1 MIYFYRIY
9 YSSYIHYKVNFG
21 VNLLDNII
29 DLWNAVLKEITGSVS
44 NAVLSTWIKDLVPVD
59 FDGDS
64 VIVQASS
71 EFKKNIIEN
80 RFLNEIKKS
89 CEAVIGFP
97 VNVCV
102 TVDEASSKNAE
113 NVKNNGAGFDN
124 NQLSVESELDSS
136 KLEPTFANFIVGS
149 TNQFAYV
156 AAVAV
161 TNNPGSVHNPLFIY
175 GDSGLGKTHLLKAIM
190 AELKLR
196 KPTMNIIYTSGENF
210 LNEMINHMGEKNM
223 SEFHNKYR
231 NADILL
237 MDDIQFIGKTSVAQE
252 EFFYTFEAL
261 INQGKQI
268 VLTSDRPPKDI
279 PTLEERLRSRF
290 VQGLL
295 ADIQPPML
303 ETRIA
308 IIRRKAQAFNMAIP
322 DDVVEFI
329 AERLKNNV
337 RQIEGVV
344 NKLYAVYS
352 IDGSAPTIG
361 VANDIIKDIIYYAQP
376 TEVTINN
383 IIDKVAR
390 SFGVSPEDIRSE
402 KKKAEISNARQAAMY
417 IMREVTNLTFEE
429 IGGQFGGKKHSTV
442 IYSIESCESKMEDNP
457 SLKNNIYDIMKSIKD
472 ERIDN

>member
-1 MIYFYRIY
+1 M
-9 YSSYIHYKVNFG
+9 K
-21 VNLLDNII
+21 LLDNII
-29 DLWNAVLKEITGSVS
+29 ELWNAVLQEIAGNVS
-44 NAVLSTWIKDLVPVD
+44 NAVLSTWIKDLVPID

-71 EFKKNIIEN
+71 EFKKNIIDN
-80 RFLNEIKKS
+80 RFLNEIKKA
-89 CEAVIGFP
+89 CENVIGFP
-97 VNVCV
+97 VNVMV
-102 TVDEASSKNAE
+102 TVDESALKNTESA
-113 NVKNNGAGFDN
+113 KNGGVNYDN
-124 NQLSVESELDSS
+124 QISVDNELDSS
-136 KLEPTFANFIVGS
+136 KLEPTFNNFIVGS

-175 GDSGLGKTHLLKAIM
+175 GESGLGKTHLLKAIM
-190 AELKLR
+190 SELKSR

-429 IGGQFGGKKHSTV
+429 IGSQFGGKKHSTV

-472 ERIDN
+472 ERLD

>member
-1 MIYFYRIY
+1 M
-9 YSSYIHYKVNFG
+9 SK
-21 VNLLDNII
+21 
-29 DLWNAVLKEITGSVS
+29 
-44 NAVLSTWIKDLVPVD
+44 WIKSLVPVS
-59 FDGDS
+59 FDDDCLVLETATEFTRG
-64 VIVQASS
+64 IVKRFIPQIQEAG
-71 EFKKNIIEN
+71 EN
-80 RFLNEIKKS
+80 VLGFEIKVNLTVS
-89 CEAVIGFP
+89 EQSEAV
-97 VNVCV
+97 VEN
-102 TVDEASSKNAE
+102 TVPKTS
-113 NVKNNGAGFDN
+113 VAGFSDLHTEIN
-124 NQLSVESELDSS
+124 AKNF
-136 KLEPTFANFIVGS
+136 EPTFSNFIVGN

-175 GDSGLGKTHLLKAIM
+175 GESGLGKTHLLKAIR
-190 AELKLR
+190 AELKR
-196 KPTMNIIYTSGENF
+196 TRPGMNILYTSGENF
-210 LNEMINHMGEKNM
+210 LNEIINHIGEKNM

-308 IIRRKAQAFNMAIP
+308 IIRRKAQAFEMNIS

-352 IDGSAPTIG
+352 IDGNPPTIG
-361 VANDIIKDIIYYAQP
+361 IANDIIKDIIYYAQP

-383 IIDKVAR
+383 IIDKVAA
-390 SFGVSPEDIRSE
+390 SFGISPEDIRSE
-402 KKKAEISNARQAAMY
+402 KKKAEISNARQFAMY
-417 IMREVTNLTFEE
+417 IMREVTNLTYEE
-429 IGGQFGGKKHSTV
+429 IGAQFGGKKHSTV
-442 IYSIESCESKMEDNP
+442 IYSIEASESKMEDNP
-457 SLKNNIYDIMKSIKD
+457 QLKTTVYDIMKSIKD
-472 ERIDN
+472 EKNE

>member
-1 MIYFYRIY
+1 MAGNV
-9 YSSYIHYKVNFG
+9 ST
-21 VNLLDNII
+21 
-29 DLWNAVLKEITGSVS
+29 AVM
-44 NAVLSTWIKDLVPVD
+44 STWIKTLVPKEFNDDNLVLET
-59 FDGDS
+59 
-64 VIVQASS
+64 SS
-71 EFKKNIIEN
+71 DFKKNIIDR
-80 RFLNEIKKS
+80 RFTEEIKKAA
-89 CEAVIGFP
+89 EDVLGFT
-97 VNVCV
+97 VNVV
-102 TVDEASSKNAE
+102 ITVDAEEQMMQEKIALEASNSPIQVP
-113 NVKNNGAGFDN
+113 NVMEIDPRG
-124 NQLSVESELDSS
+124 
-136 KLEPTFANFIVGS
+136 LEPTFSNFIVGS

-175 GDSGLGKTHLLKAIM
+175 GESGLGKTHLLKAIR
-190 AELKLR
+190 AELKR
-196 KPTMNIIYTSGENF
+196 SRPTMNILFTSGENF

-223 SEFHNKYR
+223 AEFHNKYR

-308 IIRRKAQAFNMAIP
+308 IIRRKAQAFEMNIP
-322 DDVVEFI
+322 DDVIEFI

-352 IDGSAPTIG
+352 IDGSTPTIG

-390 SFGVSPEDIRSE
+390 SFGVSPDDIRSE
-402 KKKAEISNARQAAMY
+402 KKKAEISNARQFAMY
-417 IMREVTNLTFEE
+417 IMREVTNLTYEE
-429 IGGQFGGKKHSTV
+429 IGAQFGGKKHSTV
-442 IYSIESCESKMEDNP
+442 IYSIEASESKMEDNP
-457 SLKNNIYDIMKSIKD
+457 QLKNTVYDIMKSIKD
-472 ERIDN
+472 ERNE

>member
-1 MIYFYRIY
+1 M
-9 YSSYIHYKVNFG
+9 
-21 VNLLDNII
+21 DNII
-29 DLWNAVLKEITGSVS
+29 ELWNAVLQEIAGNVS
-44 NAVLSTWIKDLVPVD
+44 NAVLSTWIKDLVPMD
-59 FDGDS
+59 FDGEK

-71 EFKKNIIEN
+71 EFKKNIIDN
-80 RFLNEIKKS
+80 RFLNEIKKA
-89 CEAVIGFP
+89 CENVIGFS
-97 VNVCV
+97 VDVCV
-102 TVDEASSKNAE
+102 TVDEAALKNSG
-113 NVKNNGAGFDN
+113 NPKGNGNNFDN
-124 NQLSVESELDSS
+124 NQLSVENELDSS
-136 KLEPTFANFIVGS
+136 KFEPTFNNFIVGS

-175 GDSGLGKTHLLKAIM
+175 GESGLGKTHLLKAIR
-190 AELKLR
+190 AEIKR
-196 KPTMNIIYTSGENF
+196 KMPTMNIIYTSGENF

-308 IIRRKAQAFNMAIP
+308 IIRRKAQAFNMTIP

-344 NKLYAVYS
+344 NKIYAVYS
-352 IDGSAPTIG
+352 IDGNAPTIG

-429 IGGQFGGKKHSTV
+429 IGSQFGGKKHSTV

-472 ERIDN
+472 ERLD

>member
-1 MIYFYRIY
+1 M
-9 YSSYIHYKVNFG
+9 KK
-21 VNLLDNII
+21 LDNII
-29 DLWNAVLKEITGSVS
+29 ELWNAILSEIAENVS
-44 NAVLSTWIKDLVPVD
+44 NAVLSTWIKDLVPID
-59 FDGDS
+59 FDGDC
-64 VIVQASS
+64 VTVQASS
-71 EFKKNIIEN
+71 EFKKNIICN
-80 RFLNEIKKS
+80 RFLNEIKKA
-89 CEAVIGFP
+89 CEVVIGFP

-102 TVDEASSKNAE
+102 NVDETAIKNSESVKDVSKRESNLINTE
-113 NVKNNGAGFDN
+113 N
-124 NQLSVESELDSS
+124 ELDSS
-136 KLEPTFANFIVGS
+136 KFEPTFSNFIVGS

-175 GDSGLGKTHLLKAIM
+175 GESGLGKTHLLKAIM
-190 AELKLR
+190 SELKSR

-210 LNEMINHMGEKNM
+210 LNEMINHMGEKKM

-237 MDDIQFIGKTSVAQE
+237 MDDIQFIGRTSVAQE

-290 VQGLL
+290 IQGLL

-308 IIRRKAQAFNMAIP
+308 IIRRKAQAFNMPIT

-329 AERLKNNV
+329 AEWLKNNV

-344 NKLYAVYS
+344 NRLYAIYS
-352 IDGSAPTIG
+352 IDGTPPTIG
-361 VANDIIKDIIYYAQP
+361 AANDIIRDIVYYAEP

-383 IIDKVAR
+383 IIDKVAK
-390 SFGVSPEDIRSE
+390 SFGVSPEDIRSD
-402 KKKAEISNARQAAMY
+402 KKKSEISNARQAAMY

-429 IGGQFGGKKHSTV
+429 IGSQFGGKKHSTV

-472 ERIDN
+472 ERLDN

>member
-1 MIYFYRIY
+1 M
-9 YSSYIHYKVNFG
+9 
-21 VNLLDNII
+21 NLLDNIYA
-29 DLWNAVLKEITGSVS
+29 LWEEILTELTSIVS
-44 NAVLSTWIKDLVPVD
+44 SAIMTKWIKTLVPVSFND
-59 FDGDS
+59 DCLVLETSTEFTKG
-64 VIVQASS
+64 IV
-71 EFKKNIIEN
+71 K
-80 RFLNEIKKS
+80 RFIPQIQT
-89 CEAVIGFP
+89 A
-97 VNVCV
+97 
-102 TVDEASSKNAE
+102 AE
-113 NVKNNGAGFDN
+113 NVLGFEIKINLTVSDQSGQTQETTERKASASSFTDSGVELNSKNF
-124 NQLSVESELDSS
+124 
-136 KLEPTFANFIVGS
+136 EPTFSNFIVGN

-175 GDSGLGKTHLLKAIM
+175 GESGLGKTHLLKAIR
-190 AELKLR
+190 AELTR
-196 KPTMNIIYTSGENF
+196 TRPGMNILYTSGENF

-223 SEFHNKYR
+223 NEFHNKYR

-308 IIRRKAQAFNMAIP
+308 IIRRKSQAFEMNIP

-352 IDGSAPTIG
+352 IDGNPPTIG

-383 IIDKVAR
+383 IIDKVAAA
-390 SFGVSPEDIRSE
+390 FGVTPEDIRSE
-402 KKKAEISNARQAAMY
+402 KKKAEISNARQFAMY
-417 IMREVTNLTFEE
+417 IMREVTNLTYEE
-429 IGGQFGGKKHSTV
+429 IGAQFGGKKHSTV
-442 IYSIESCESKMEDNP
+442 IYSIEASESKMEDNP
-457 SLKNNIYDIMKSIKD
+457 QLKTTVYDIMKSIKD
-472 ERIDN
+472 EKID

>member
-1 MIYFYRIY
+1 M
-9 YSSYIHYKVNFG
+9 
-21 VNLLDNII
+21 NLLDNIYS
-29 DLWNAVLKEITGSVS
+29 LWEEILNELSSSVS
-44 NAVLSTWIKDLVPVD
+44 SAIMTKWIKTLVPVS
-59 FDGDS
+59 FDDDCLVLETATEFTKG
-64 VIVQASS
+64 IVKRFIPQIQTAA
-71 EFKKNIIEN
+71 ENVLGFDIKVNI
-80 RFLNEIKKS
+80 
-89 CEAVIGFP
+89 
-97 VNVCV
+97 
-102 TVDEASSKNAE
+102 TVDEKTNQVQE
-113 NVKNNGAGFDN
+113 NTETKNNGSSFGEFH
-124 NQLSVESELDSS
+124 SEINS
-136 KLEPTFANFIVGS
+136 KNFEPTFSNFIVGN

-175 GDSGLGKTHLLKAIM
+175 GESGLGKTHLLKAIR
-190 AELKLR
+190 AELKR
-196 KPTMNIIYTSGENF
+196 TRPGMNILYTSGENF

-223 SEFHNKYR
+223 GEFHNKYR

-308 IIRRKAQAFNMAIP
+308 IIRRKAQAFEMNIP

-352 IDGSAPTIG
+352 IDGNAPTIG

-383 IIDKVAR
+383 IIDKVAA

-402 KKKAEISNARQAAMY
+402 KKKAEISNARQFAMY
-417 IMREVTNLTFEE
+417 IMREVTNLTYEE
-429 IGGQFGGKKHSTV
+429 IGAQFGGKKHSTV
-442 IYSIESCESKMEDNP
+442 IYSIEASESKMEDNP
-457 SLKNNIYDIMKSIKD
+457 QLKTTVYDIMKSIKD
-472 ERIDN
+472 ERND

>member
-1 MIYFYRIY
+1 M
-9 YSSYIHYKVNFG
+9 N
-21 VNLLDNII
+21 NII
-29 DLWNAVLKEITGSVS
+29 ELWNAVLQEIAGNVS
-44 NAVLSTWIKDLVPVD
+44 NAVLSTWIKDLVPID
-59 FDGDS
+59 FDGDC

-71 EFKKNIIEN
+71 EFKKNIIDN
-80 RFLNEIKKS
+80 RFLNEIKKA
-89 CEAVIGFP
+89 CESVIGFP
-97 VNVCV
+97 VNVNV
-102 TVDEASSKNAE
+102 TVDESAIKNSEVIKNGGKTLDNQISGE
-113 NVKNNGAGFDN
+113 N
-124 NQLSVESELDSS
+124 ELDSS
-136 KLEPTFANFIVGS
+136 KLEPTFNNFIVGS

-175 GDSGLGKTHLLKAIM
+175 GESGLGKTHLLKAIM
-190 AELKLR
+190 SELKSR

-308 IIRRKAQAFNMAIP
+308 IIRRKAQAFNMVIS

-472 ERIDN
+472 ERID

>member
-1 MIYFYRIY
+1 M
-9 YSSYIHYKVNFG
+9 
-21 VNLLDNII
+21 DNIHE
-29 DLWNAVLKEITGSVS
+29 LWAAVLQELTGSVS
-44 NAVLSTWIKDLVPVD
+44 TAVMSTWIKTLEPVSFDDDCLVLET
-59 FDGDS
+59 
-64 VIVQASS
+64 SS
-71 EFKKNIIEN
+71 EFKKNIIDR
-80 RFLNEIKKS
+80 RFRSEIQNAAT
-89 CEAVIGFP
+89 AVLGFEIT
-97 VNVCV
+97 VKIS
-102 TVDEASSKNAE
+102 VDEQQNDAVNEKSQNKSS
-113 NVKNNGAGFDN
+113 DI
-124 NQLSVESELDSS
+124 QLSVNKEVEP
-136 KLEPTFANFIVGS
+136 KNFEPTFGNFIVGS

-175 GDSGLGKTHLLKAIM
+175 GESGLGKTHLLKAIR
-190 AELKLR
+190 AELNK
-196 KPTMNIIYTSGENF
+196 THSGMNILFTSGENF

-290 VQGLL
+290 IQGLL

-308 IIRRKAQAFNMAIP
+308 IIRRKAQAFEMNIP

-352 IDGSAPTIG
+352 IDGNPPTIG

-383 IIDKVAR
+383 IIDKVAKA
-390 SFGVSPEDIRSE
+390 FGVSSEDIRSE
-402 KKKAEISNARQAAMY
+402 KKKAEISNARQVAMY
-417 IMREVTNLTFEE
+417 IIREVTNLTHEE
-429 IGGQFGGKKHSTV
+429 IGAQFGGKKHSTV
-442 IYSIESCESKMEDNP
+442 IYSIETTEIKMEDNP
-457 SLKNNIYDIMKSIKD
+457 QLKSTVYDIMKSIKD
-472 ERIDN
+472 ERID

>member
-1 MIYFYRIY
+1 MAGNV
-9 YSSYIHYKVNFG
+9 ST
-21 VNLLDNII
+21 
-29 DLWNAVLKEITGSVS
+29 AVM
-44 NAVLSTWIKDLVPVD
+44 STWIKTLVPKEFNDDNLVLET
-59 FDGDS
+59 
-64 VIVQASS
+64 SS
-71 EFKKNIIEN
+71 DFKKNIIDR
-80 RFLNEIKKS
+80 RFTEEIKKAA
-89 CEAVIGFP
+89 EDVLGFA
-97 VNVCV
+97 VNVV
-102 TVDEASSKNAE
+102 ITVDAEEQMMQEKIALEASNSPIQVP
-113 NVKNNGAGFDN
+113 NVMEIDPR
-124 NQLSVESELDSS
+124 E
-136 KLEPTFANFIVGS
+136 LEPTFSNFIVGS

-175 GDSGLGKTHLLKAIM
+175 GESGLGKTHLLKAIR
-190 AELKLR
+190 AELKR
-196 KPTMNIIYTSGENF
+196 SRPTMNILFTSGENF

-223 SEFHNKYR
+223 AEFHNKYR

-308 IIRRKAQAFNMAIP
+308 IIRRKAQAFEMNIP
-322 DDVVEFI
+322 DDVIEFI

-352 IDGSAPTIG
+352 IDGSTPTIG

-390 SFGVSPEDIRSE
+390 SFGVSPDDIRSE
-402 KKKAEISNARQAAMY
+402 KKKAEISNARQFAMY
-417 IMREVTNLTFEE
+417 IMREVTNLTYEE
-429 IGGQFGGKKHSTV
+429 IGAQFGGKKHSTV
-442 IYSIESCESKMEDNP
+442 IYSIEASESKMEDNP
-457 SLKNNIYDIMKSIKD
+457 QLKNTVYDIMKSIKD
-472 ERIDN
+472 ERNK

>member
-1 MIYFYRIY
+1 M
-9 YSSYIHYKVNFG
+9 
-21 VNLLDNII
+21 DNIKE
-29 DLWNAVLKEITGSVS
+29 LWEAVLNSIKGDVS
-44 NAVLSTWIKDLVPVD
+44 TAVMKTWIQTLKPVD
-59 FDGDS
+59 FDGDKL
-64 VIVQASS
+64 V
-71 EFKKNIIEN
+71 
-80 RFLNEIKKS
+80 L
-89 CEAVIGFP
+89 
-97 VNVCV
+97 
-102 TVDEASSKNAE
+102 EASSKFKKDIIEKRFAAALNKA
-113 NVKNNGAGFDN
+113 VSDVIGFDVTVEIIAFDEPDEV
-124 NQLSVESELDSS
+124 VESDFRKMVTSQGAESTLDLDRKSF
-136 KLEPTFANFIVGS
+136 EPTFDNFIVGS

-161 TNNPGSVHNPLFIY
+161 SNNPGCVHNPLFIY
-175 GDSGLGKTHLLKAIM
+175 GESGLGKTHLLKAIG
-190 AELKLR
+190 AKLKITH
-196 KPTMNIIYTSGENF
+196 PDMNILYTSGENF
-210 LNEMINHMGEKNM
+210 LNEMIIHMGEKNM
-223 SEFHNKYR
+223 TEFHNKYR

-279 PTLEERLRSRF
+279 ATLEERLRSRF

-308 IIRRKAQAFNMAIP
+308 IIRRKAQAFNMNIP

-337 RQIEGVV
+337 RQIEGVI

-352 IDGSAPTIG
+352 INGETPTIG
-361 VANDIIKDIIYYAQP
+361 VAVDVIKDIIYYAQP

-390 SFGVSPEDIRSE
+390 AFGVTPEDIRSE
-402 KKKAEISNARQAAMY
+402 KKKAEISNARQFAMY

-429 IGGQFGGKKHSTV
+429 IGAQFGGKKHSTV
-442 IYSIESCESKMEDNP
+442 IYSIEACESKMEDNP
-457 SLKNNIYDIMKSIKD
+457 QLKNTAYDIMKSIKD
-472 ERIDN
+472 ERNN

>member
-1 MIYFYRIY
+1 M
-9 YSSYIHYKVNFG
+9 
-21 VNLLDNII
+21 L
-29 DLWNAVLKEITGSVS
+29 E
-44 NAVLSTWIKDLVPVD
+44 
-59 FDGDS
+59 
-64 VIVQASS
+64 ASS
-71 EFKKNIIEN
+71 EFKKNIIES
-80 RFLNEIKKS
+80 RFKDDIKAAAS
-89 CEAVIGFP
+89 TVLGFDIN
-97 VNVCV
+97 VNI
-102 TVDEASSKNAE
+102 TVDEEEQQMQEQIAKEASNSPIQAP
-113 NVKNNGAGFDN
+113 AGK
-124 NQLSVESELDSS
+124 ELDP
-136 KLEPTFANFIVGS
+136 KDFEPTFHNFIVGS

-161 TNNPGSVHNPLFIY
+161 TNNPGGVHNPLFIY
-175 GDSGLGKTHLLKAIM
+175 GESGLGKTHLLKAIR
-190 AELKLR
+190 AELKNR
-196 KPTMNIIYTSGENF
+196 RPTMNILYTSGENF
-210 LNEMINHMGEKNM
+210 LNEMIAHMGDKNM

-261 INQGKQI
+261 INQGKHI

-290 VQGLL
+290 VSGLL

-308 IIRRKAQAFNMAIP
+308 IIRRKAQAFEMNIP

-344 NKLYAVYS
+344 NRLYAVYS
-352 IDGSAPTIG
+352 MVGKVPTIG
-361 VANDIIKDIIYYAQP
+361 DANDIIKDIIYYAQP

-383 IIDKVAR
+383 IIDKVAQ
-390 SFGVSPEDIRSE
+390 SFGVSSEDLRSE
-402 KKKAEISNARQAAMY
+402 KKKAEISNARQFAMY

-429 IGGQFGGKKHSTV
+429 IGAQFGGKKHSTV
-442 IYSIESCESKMEDNP
+442 IYSIEAAESKMEDNP
-457 SLKNNIYDIMKSIKD
+457 QLKNSVYDILKSIKD
-472 ERIDN
+472 ERNE

>member
-1 MIYFYRIY
+1 M
-9 YSSYIHYKVNFG
+9 
-21 VNLLDNII
+21 
-29 DLWNAVLKEITGSVS
+29 TGSVS
-44 NAVLSTWIKDLVPVD
+44 TAVMSKWIKSLVPVS
-59 FDGDS
+59 FDNDTLTLETS
-64 VIVQASS
+64 TS
-71 EFKKNIIEN
+71 FNKTIIDGK
-80 RFLNEIKKS
+80 FLDEIKVAAEKAL
-89 CEAVIGFP
+89 CFDIDVVI
-97 VNVCV
+97 
-102 TVDEASSKNAE
+102 T
-113 NVKNNGAGFDN
+113 VKNETPAQANSQPSE
-124 NQLSVESELDSS
+124 NQSAQVPAYSQNSN
-136 KLEPTFANFIVGS
+136 EPTFQNFIVGS

-161 TNNPGSVHNPLFIY
+161 ANNPGSVHNPLFIY
-175 GDSGLGKTHLLKAIM
+175 GESGLGKTHLLKAIR
-190 AELKLR
+190 AELQIKR
-196 KPTMNIIYTSGENF
+196 PSMNILFTSGENF
-210 LNEMINHMGEKNM
+210 LNEMIAHMTEKNM

-308 IIRRKAQAFNMAIP
+308 IIRRKAQAFKMNIP

-344 NKLYAVYS
+344 NKIYAVYS
-352 IDGSAPTIG
+352 IDGSTPTIG

-390 SFGVSPEDIRSE
+390 SFGVSGDDIRSE
-402 KKKAEISNARQAAMY
+402 KKKAEISNARQFAMY
-417 IMREVTNLTFEE
+417 IMREVTNLTYEE
-429 IGGQFGGKKHSTV
+429 IGLQFGGKKHSTV
-442 IYSIESCESKMEDNP
+442 IYSIEAAESKMEDNP
-457 SLKNNIYDIMKSIKD
+457 QLKTSVYDIMKSIKD
-472 ERIDN
+472 ERNE

>member
-1 MIYFYRIY
+1 M
-9 YSSYIHYKVNFG
+9 
-21 VNLLDNII
+21 DNIYE
-29 DLWNAVLKEITGSVS
+29 LWSAILQEMAGNVSTAVM
-44 NAVLSTWIKDLVPVD
+44 STRIKTLVPKEFNDDNLVLET
-59 FDGDS
+59 
-64 VIVQASS
+64 SS
-71 EFKKNIIEN
+71 DFKKNIIDR
-80 RFLNEIKKS
+80 RFTEEIKKAA
-89 CEAVIGFP
+89 EDVLGFA
-97 VNVCV
+97 VNVV
-102 TVDEASSKNAE
+102 ITVDAEEQMMQEKIALEASNSPIQVH
-113 NVKNNGAGFDN
+113 NVMEIDPR
-124 NQLSVESELDSS
+124 E
-136 KLEPTFANFIVGS
+136 LEPTFSNFIVGS

-175 GDSGLGKTHLLKAIM
+175 GESGLGKTHLLKAIR
-190 AELKLR
+190 AELKR
-196 KPTMNIIYTSGENF
+196 SRPTMNILFTSGENF

-223 SEFHNKYR
+223 AEFHNKYR

-308 IIRRKAQAFNMAIP
+308 IIRRKAQAFEMNIP
-322 DDVVEFI
+322 DDVIEFI

-352 IDGSAPTIG
+352 IDGSTPTIG
-361 VANDIIKDIIYYAQP
+361 VANDIIKDFIYYAQP

-383 IIDKVAR
+383 IIDKVAS
-390 SFGVSPEDIRSE
+390 SFGVSPDDIRSE
-402 KKKAEISNARQAAMY
+402 KKKAEISNARQFAMY
-417 IMREVTNLTFEE
+417 IMREVTNLTYEE
-429 IGGQFGGKKHSTV
+429 IGAQFGGKKHSTV
-442 IYSIESCESKMEDNP
+442 IYSIEASESKMEDNP
-457 SLKNNIYDIMKSIKD
+457 QLKNTVYDIMKSIKD
-472 ERIDN
+472 ERNE

>member
-1 MIYFYRIY
+1 MKF
-9 YSSYIHYKVNFG
+9 
-21 VNLLDNII
+21 LDNIYE
-29 DLWNAVLKEITGSVS
+29 LWSAVLQELAGSVS
-44 NAVLSTWIKDLVPVD
+44 TAIMSTWIKTLVPVSCD
-59 FDGDS
+59 AES
-64 VIVQASS
+64 LVLETSS
-71 EFKKNIIEN
+71 SFKKDIIDR
-80 RFLNEIKKS
+80 RFKEEIKNAAS
-89 CEAVIGFP
+89 EVMGFP
-97 VNVCV
+97 IDVEIV
-102 TVDEASSKNAE
+102 VDEQEQEMQEIIAKEASN
-113 NVKNNGAGFDN
+113 NVSNSAVSGKDIDPTNF
-124 NQLSVESELDSS
+124 
-136 KLEPTFANFIVGS
+136 EPTFSNFIVGS

-175 GDSGLGKTHLLKAIM
+175 GESGLGKTHLLKAIR
-190 AELKLR
+190 AELKR
-196 KPTMNIIYTSGENF
+196 TRPNMNILFTSGENF
-210 LNEMINHMGEKNM
+210 LNEMIIHMGEKSM
-223 SEFHNKYR
+223 SDFHNKYR

-261 INQGKQI
+261 VNQGKQI

-308 IIRRKAQAFNMAIP
+308 IIRRKAQAFEMNIP
-322 DDVVEFI
+322 DDVIEFI

-352 IDGSAPTIG
+352 IDGSTPTIG

-383 IIDKVAR
+383 IIQKVAQA
-390 SFGVSPEDIRSE
+390 FGVSSEDIRSE
-402 KKKAEISNARQAAMY
+402 KKKAEISNARQFAMY

-429 IGGQFGGKKHSTV
+429 IGAEFGGKKHSTV
-442 IYSIESCESKMEDNP
+442 IYSIEAAESKMEDNP
-457 SLKNNIYDIMKSIKD
+457 QLKNSVYDILKSIKN
-472 ERIDN
+472 ERNE

>member
-1 MIYFYRIY
+1 M
-9 YSSYIHYKVNFG
+9 
-21 VNLLDNII
+21 NLLDNIYS
-29 DLWNAVLKEITGSVS
+29 LWEEILKELSNSVS
-44 NAVLSTWIKDLVPVD
+44 SAIMTKWITALVPVS
-59 FDGDS
+59 FDDDCLTLETSTEFTRG
-64 VIVQASS
+64 IV
-71 EFKKNIIEN
+71 K
-80 RFLNEIKKS
+80 RFVPQIQI
-89 CEAVIGFP
+89 A
-97 VNVCV
+97 
-102 TVDEASSKNAE
+102 AE
-113 NVKNNGAGFDN
+113 NVLGFEIKVNLIVDEKTA
-124 NQLSVESELDSS
+124 QTQDKPDGKTFASGFSEVHGETASRNF
-136 KLEPTFANFIVGS
+136 EPTFSNFIVGN

-175 GDSGLGKTHLLKAIM
+175 GESGLGKTHLLKAIR
-190 AELKLR
+190 AELKSTR
-196 KPTMNIIYTSGENF
+196 PNMNILYTSGENF

-223 SEFHNKYR
+223 GEFHNKYR

-308 IIRRKAQAFNMAIP
+308 IIRRKAQAFEMNIA

-352 IDGSAPTIG
+352 IDGNPPTIG

-383 IIDKVAR
+383 IIDKVAA
-390 SFGVSPEDIRSE
+390 SFGVTPEDIRSE
-402 KKKAEISNARQAAMY
+402 KKKAEISNARQFAMY
-417 IMREVTNLTFEE
+417 IMREVTNLTYEE
-429 IGGQFGGKKHSTV
+429 IGAQFGGKKHSTV
-442 IYSIESCESKMEDNP
+442 IYSIEASESKMEDNP
-457 SLKNNIYDIMKSIKD
+457 QLKTTVYDIMKSIKD
-472 ERIDN
+472 EKND

>member
-1 MIYFYRIY
+1 M
-9 YSSYIHYKVNFG
+9 
-21 VNLLDNII
+21 DNII
-29 DLWNAVLKEITGSVS
+29 ELWNAVLQEIAGNVS
-44 NAVLSTWIKDLVPVD
+44 NAVLSTWIKDLVPID
-59 FDGDS
+59 FDGDC
-64 VIVQASS
+64 VTVQASS
-71 EFKKNIIEN
+71 EFKKNIIDN
-80 RFLNEIKKS
+80 RFLNEIKKA
-89 CEAVIGFP
+89 CESVIGFP
-97 VNVCV
+97 VNVSV
-102 TVDEASSKNAE
+102 VVDEAALRNAEAAKNGSKNLDNSHISGE
-113 NVKNNGAGFDN
+113 N
-124 NQLSVESELDSS
+124 ELDSS
-136 KLEPTFANFIVGS
+136 KLEPTFNNFIVGS

-175 GDSGLGKTHLLKAIM
+175 GESGLGKTHLLKAIN
-190 AELKLR
+190 AETKR
-196 KPTMNIIYTSGENF
+196 KMPSMNIVYTSGENF
-210 LNEMINHMGEKNM
+210 LNEMIDHMGDKNM
-223 SEFHNKYR
+223 AEFHNKYR

-308 IIRRKAQAFNMAIP
+308 IIRRKAQAFNMVIP
-322 DDVVEFI
+322 DDVIEFI

-352 IDGSAPTIG
+352 IDGNAPTIG

-472 ERIDN
+472 ERID

>member
-1 MIYFYRIY
+1 MTF
-9 YSSYIHYKVNFG
+9 
-21 VNLLDNII
+21 LDNIYE
-29 DLWNAVLKEITGSVS
+29 LWSAVLQELSGSVS
-44 NAVLSTWIKDLVPVD
+44 NAVMSTWIKTLEPVSFED
-59 FDGDS
+59 DCFMLE
-64 VIVQASS
+64 ASTA
-71 EFKKNIIEN
+71 FKKNQIDRHWKKEIEN
-80 RFLNEIKKS
+80 VASQLMGFDVAVEIIAS
-89 CEAVIGFP
+89 DADQP
-97 VNVCV
+97 VNSNG
-102 TVDEASSKNAE
+102 ASSGTVQGKE
-113 NVKNNGAGFDN
+113 ID
-124 NQLSVESELDSS
+124 LSNS
-136 KLEPTFANFIVGS
+136 EPTFGNFIVGS

-175 GDSGLGKTHLLKAIM
+175 GESGLGKTHLLKAIR
-190 AELKLR
+190 AELKR
-196 KPTMNIIYTSGENF
+196 TKPNMNILFTSGENF
-210 LNEMINHMGEKNM
+210 LNEMISHMAEKNM

-308 IIRRKAQAFNMAIP
+308 IIRRKAQVFEMNIP

-344 NKLYAVYS
+344 NKMYAVYS
-352 IDGSAPTIG
+352 IDGSTPTIG

-383 IIDKVAR
+383 IIDKVAH
-390 SFGVSPEDIRSE
+390 SFGVSSDDIRSE
-402 KKKAEISNARQAAMY
+402 KKKAEISNARQFAMY
-417 IMREVTNLTFEE
+417 IMREVTNLTYEE
-429 IGGQFGGKKHSTV
+429 IGAQFGGKKHSTV
-442 IYSIESCESKMEDNP
+442 IYSIEAAESKMEDNP
-457 SLKNNIYDIMKSIKD
+457 QLKNSVYDIMKSIKD
-472 ERIDN
+472 ERNE

>member
-1 MIYFYRIY
+1 M
-9 YSSYIHYKVNFG
+9 
-21 VNLLDNII
+21 DNII
-29 DLWNAVLKEITGSVS
+29 ELWNAVLQEIAGNVS
-44 NAVLSTWIKDLVPVD
+44 NAVLSTWIKDLVPID
-59 FDGDS
+59 FDGDC
-64 VIVQASS
+64 VTVQASS
-71 EFKKNIIEN
+71 EFKKNIIDN
-80 RFLNEIKKS
+80 RFLGEIKKA
-89 CEAVIGFP
+89 CEGVIGFP
-97 VNVCV
+97 VNVNV
-102 TVDEASSKNAE
+102 TVDESAIKNSE
-113 NVKNNGAGFDN
+113 NTKNGKSNDN
-124 NQLSVESELDSS
+124 NQLSAENELDSS
-136 KLEPTFANFIVGS
+136 KFEPTFNNFIVGS

-175 GDSGLGKTHLLKAIM
+175 GESGLGKTHLLKAIM
-190 AELKLR
+190 SELKSR

-472 ERIDN
+472 ERID

>member
-1 MIYFYRIY
+1 M
-9 YSSYIHYKVNFG
+9 
-21 VNLLDNII
+21 NLLDNIYS
-29 DLWNAVLKEITGSVS
+29 LWEEILKELSNTVSSAIMTKWIT
-44 NAVLSTWIKDLVPVD
+44 ALVPVS
-59 FDGDS
+59 FDDDCLVLETSTEFTRG
-64 VIVQASS
+64 IVKRFIPQIQA
-71 EFKKNIIEN
+71 
-80 RFLNEIKKS
+80 
-89 CEAVIGFP
+89 A
-97 VNVCV
+97 
-102 TVDEASSKNAE
+102 AE
-113 NVKNNGAGFDN
+113 NVLGFDIN
-124 NQLSVESELDSS
+124 VSLIVDEKSANTQEKSETKKIISNMGEVKGETAS
-136 KLEPTFANFIVGS
+136 RNFEPTFSNFIVGN

-175 GDSGLGKTHLLKAIM
+175 GESGLGKTHLLKAIR
-190 AELKLR
+190 AELKR
-196 KPTMNIIYTSGENF
+196 TRPNMNILYTSGENF

-223 SEFHNKYR
+223 GEFHNKYR

-308 IIRRKAQAFNMAIP
+308 IIRRKAQAFEMNIA

-352 IDGSAPTIG
+352 IDGNPPTIG

-383 IIDKVAR
+383 IIDKVAA

-402 KKKAEISNARQAAMY
+402 KKKAEISNARQFAMY
-417 IMREVTNLTFEE
+417 IMREVTNLTYEE
-429 IGGQFGGKKHSTV
+429 IGAQFGGKKHSTV
-442 IYSIESCESKMEDNP
+442 IYSIEASESKMEDNP
-457 SLKNNIYDIMKSIKD
+457 QLKTTVYDIMKSIKD
-472 ERIDN
+472 EKND

>member
-1 MIYFYRIY
+1 M
-9 YSSYIHYKVNFG
+9 
-21 VNLLDNII
+21 NLLDNIYA
-29 DLWNAVLKEITGSVS
+29 LWEEILTELTSIVS
-44 NAVLSTWIKDLVPVD
+44 SAIMTKWIKNLVPVSFND
-59 FDGDS
+59 DCLVLETSTEFTKG
-64 VIVQASS
+64 IV
-71 EFKKNIIEN
+71 K
-80 RFLNEIKKS
+80 RFIPQIQT
-89 CEAVIGFP
+89 A
-97 VNVCV
+97 
-102 TVDEASSKNAE
+102 AE
-113 NVKNNGAGFDN
+113 NVLGFEIKINLTVSDQSGQTQETTERKASASYFADSGVELNSKNF
-124 NQLSVESELDSS
+124 
-136 KLEPTFANFIVGS
+136 EPTFSNFIVGN

-175 GDSGLGKTHLLKAIM
+175 GESGLGKTHLLKAIR
-190 AELKLR
+190 AELSR
-196 KPTMNIIYTSGENF
+196 TRPSMNILYTSGENF

-223 SEFHNKYR
+223 NEFHNKYR

-308 IIRRKAQAFNMAIP
+308 IIRRKSQAFEMNIP

-352 IDGSAPTIG
+352 IDGNPPTIG

-383 IIDKVAR
+383 IIDKVAAA
-390 SFGVSPEDIRSE
+390 FGVTPEDIRSE
-402 KKKAEISNARQAAMY
+402 KKKAEISNARQFAMY
-417 IMREVTNLTFEE
+417 IMREVTNLTYEE
-429 IGGQFGGKKHSTV
+429 IGAQFGGKKHSTV
-442 IYSIESCESKMEDNP
+442 IYSIEASESKMEDNP
-457 SLKNNIYDIMKSIKD
+457 QLKTTVYDIMKSIKD
-472 ERIDN
+472 EKID

>member
-1 MIYFYRIY
+1 M
-9 YSSYIHYKVNFG
+9 
-21 VNLLDNII
+21 NLLDNIYS
-29 DLWNAVLKEITGSVS
+29 LWEEILTELTSSVS
-44 NAVLSTWIKDLVPVD
+44 SAIMTKWIKTLVPVS
-59 FDGDS
+59 FDDDCLVLETATEFTRG
-64 VIVQASS
+64 IV
-71 EFKKNIIEN
+71 K
-80 RFLNEIKKS
+80 RFIPQIQT
-89 CEAVIGFP
+89 A
-97 VNVCV
+97 
-102 TVDEASSKNAE
+102 AE
-113 NVKNNGAGFDN
+113 NVLGFEIKVNLTVDKKSVQTQEKPESKNIVSTIGEVQGETASRNF
-124 NQLSVESELDSS
+124 
-136 KLEPTFANFIVGS
+136 EPTFSNFIVGN

-175 GDSGLGKTHLLKAIM
+175 GESGLGKTHLLKAIR
-190 AELKLR
+190 AELKR
-196 KPTMNIIYTSGENF
+196 TRPNMNILYTSGENF

-223 SEFHNKYR
+223 GEFHNKYR

-308 IIRRKAQAFNMAIP
+308 IIRRKAQAFEMNIA

-352 IDGSAPTIG
+352 IDGNPPTIG

-383 IIDKVAR
+383 IIDKVAA
-390 SFGVSPEDIRSE
+390 SFGVTPEDIRSE
-402 KKKAEISNARQAAMY
+402 KKKAEISNARQFAMY
-417 IMREVTNLTFEE
+417 IMREVTNLTYEE
-429 IGGQFGGKKHSTV
+429 IGAQFGGKKHSTV
-442 IYSIESCESKMEDNP
+442 IYSIEASESKMEDNP
-457 SLKNNIYDIMKSIKD
+457 QLKTTVYDIMKSIKD
-472 ERIDN
+472 EKNE

>member
-1 MIYFYRIY
+1 MKF
-9 YSSYIHYKVNFG
+9 
-21 VNLLDNII
+21 LDNII
-29 DLWNAVLKEITGSVS
+29 ELWNAVLQEIAGNVS
-44 NAVLSTWIKDLVPVD
+44 NAVLSTWIKDLVPID
-59 FDGDS
+59 FDGEC
-64 VIVQASS
+64 VLVQASS
-71 EFKKNIIEN
+71 EFKKNIIDN
-80 RFLNEIKKS
+80 RFLGEISKS

-97 VNVCV
+97 VQVKV
-102 TVDEASSKNAE
+102 TVDEASSKADSSQYSSNYDNSNISTE
-113 NVKNNGAGFDN
+113 N
-124 NQLSVESELDSS
+124 ELDSS
-136 KLEPTFANFIVGS
+136 KFEPTFNNFIVGS

-175 GDSGLGKTHLLKAIM
+175 GESGLGKTHLLKAIK
-190 AELKLR
+190 AEIKR
-196 KPTMNIIYTSGENF
+196 KMPKMNIVYTSGENF
-210 LNEMINHMGEKNM
+210 LNEMINHMGDKNM

-231 NADILL
+231 SADILL

-290 VQGLL
+290 IQGLL

-308 IIRRKAQAFNMAIP
+308 IIRRKAQAFNMIIP

-402 KKKAEISNARQAAMY
+402 KKKSEISNARQAAMY

-429 IGGQFGGKKHSTV
+429 IGSQFGGKKHSTV

-472 ERIDN
+472 ERID